1 MPDPQAAEEP
11 RPSAET
17 TEEIRARV
25 EEVERF
31 SSARIVRSALLFVVA
46 GIALYGAATIA
57 TDYGTIAGALSRF
70 PIGTL
75 VLVLVLVVVGWLI
88 RGLRFHYYLRKTD
101 LTVPLSY
108 SLAVFLASFSL
119 TGTPGKMGEAVK
131 GVFLKEDYGIP
142 VTRVVGILVVE
153 RLMDLWGVL
162 LLASFSFLLFPEWSV
177 AFVVCAAVVIG
188 GGVFLCMERLYRP
201 ILERMGRIRFLS
213 WICEK
218 ALGVL
223 VTGREL
229 MTLRIFTVG
238 LILST
243 IAWGLEAVSLY
254 LILQGFG
261 IDASLLEA
269 NFVYSFSTL
278 VGALSMLPGGIGGTE
293 AGMVGLLAFLGVS
306 YQRALPPVLLIRL
319 CTLWFAIVVGVG
331 FTLGL
336 LARRRRESAT
346 Q

>member
-11 RPSAET
+11 QPSSAT

-25 EEVERF
+25 EAVERF
-31 SSARIVRSALLFVVA
+31 SSSRIVRSALLFVVA

-57 TDYGTIAGALSRF
+57 TDYRTIAGALSRF
-70 PIGTL
+70 PVGTL
-75 VLVLVLVVVGWLI
+75 ALVLVLVVIGWLI
-88 RGLRFHYYLRKTD
+88 RGVRFHYYLSKTD
-101 LTVPLSY
+101 LAVPLYY
-108 SLAVFLASFSL
+108 SLAVFLGSFSL

-131 GVFLKEDYGIP
+131 GVFLKEDYGVP

-162 LLASFSFLLFPEWSV
+162 LLASFSFLLFPDWSA
-177 AFVVCAAVVIG
+177 AFVVCAAAVIG

-201 ILERMGRIRFLS
+201 ILERMGRIRLLS

-218 ALGVL
+218 ALGAL

-229 MTLRIFTVG
+229 MTPRIFTVG

-254 LILQGFG
+254 LILEGFG

-306 YQRALPPVLLIRL
+306 YRLALPPVLLIRL

-336 LARRRRESAT
+336 LGRRRRESPSP
-346 Q
+346 